1 MCDTR
6 VLNSSLS
13 STGTSPGPI
22 TALCKAASRVSRQTL
37 MAVTRLGVCSPVQSA
52 MTLATVS
59 ALNGLSPSFF
69 GFVLS
74 FLVIGRFWSGHS
86 AALSDMVKYDPR
98 LSRPNLL
105 FLMAIA
111 LMPFATAFMTHNIG
125 QLVPTLFY
133 NATLLVTALLSFW
146 VIRIATDRSSNCSM
160 HDPDEA
166 SGLRF
171 RAVLAIGGCLL
182 AVSLAFVAPSYSQVP
197 LIPLLVWERF
207 QWVWKRK
214 SS

>member
-1 MCDTR
+1 MIGQIDKR
-6 VLNSSLS
+6 LERLIFFSDGVIAIA
-13 STGTSPGPI
+13 I
-22 TALCKAASRVSRQTL
+22 TLLVIEIKIPHFEKDDPTFALD
-37 MAVTRLGVCSPVQSA
+37 
-52 MTLATVS
+52 